1 MSYSQNHVTL
11 IDDLPALEDIDKP
24 KTHGLTM
31 IPQTEVNKYQ
41 KFLRSSGYDPP
52 LESGML
58 MKNPKHLK
66 SSSHNDN
73 RELKDLHNNYT
84 ENDDMIN
91 NYKNDDIMHHGIH
104 SKYHNFRED
113 NNHMYR
119 HNNYMQNNK
128 NFKYNPYDVEPIHEN
143 YENKSSYKDTPSN
156 QCVDVADHAA
166 NCPVCSKLY
175 ANNNTIFILIIVFLA
190 LVNLLLLKR
199 ILETEK
205 H

>member
-11 IDDLPALEDIDKP
+11 IDDLPLLEDIDKP
-24 KTHGLTM
+24 KTEGLNM

-41 KFLRSSGYDPP
+41 KFLRNSGYDPP
-52 LESGML
+52 VESGMM
-58 MKNPKHLK
+58 MKKPKHLK
-66 SSSHNDN
+66 NMNHN
-73 RELKDLHNNYT
+73 ETQEFKDLPNTYDDD
-84 ENDDMIN
+84 EYMIKNDDMMYN
-91 NYKNDDIMHHGIH
+91 NYH
-104 SKYHNFRED
+104 ED
-113 NNHMYR
+113 SNRTYR
-119 HNNYMQNNK
+119 NNNYMQNNK
-128 NFKYNPYDVEPIHEN
+128 KFKYNPYEIEPVHEN
-143 YENKSSYKDTPSN
+143 YEHKLQHKEKSSN
-156 QCVDVADHAA
+156 QCIDVADHAA